1 MNWTQRKRFMRV
13 VFHVCTIVLGIIM
26 IYPLLYMVFSSF
38 KTAQDIAQNPT
49 SLWPNPWYLMNYV
62 NGWAGFGDTTFT
74 TFFANSIIITVVA
87 VLGQIASSALIAY
100 GFARMRFRLRSFWF
114 SIMIVT
120 MMMPVQ
126 VLIVPQYIMFN
137 NFGWVNTWLPLIVPG
152 FFGYPFFIF
161 LIYQFIQG
169 IPRELDEAAFIDGS
183 SKYGIFFRIILPL
196 IKPALVTALIF
207 ATYWKWDDFFSP
219 MIYLT
224 DVKKYTLSV
233 ALKMFTDPAAQSDW
247 GAAYA
252 MATLSVLPVIVIFF
266 CFQKYLVEGISTT
279 GLKG

>member
-1 MNWTQRKRFMRV
+1 MRV

-196 IKPALVTALIF
+196 IKPA
-207 ATYWKWDDFFSP
+207 
-219 MIYLT
+219 
-224 DVKKYTLSV
+224 
-233 ALKMFTDPAAQSDW
+233 
-247 GAAYA
+247 
-252 MATLSVLPVIVIFF
+252 MATMAVLCFQGGWNNFLMPYVVLPDRMLVLSTFIRTFPSDNYAVSMAASMVATIPVLVLFIF
-266 CFQKYLVEGISTT
+266 FQKYFMNSIALS
-279 GLKG
+279 GLKE